1 METSAVTVFKDVFQG
16 LAAVT
21 TIAAAT
27 VALGWFFF
35 TKSFRQRI
43 QFDVDLQIIDVG
55 DPQDFAAEV
64 MLIVDNKGQREH
76 RMYNLFCEVRQSRLF
91 ANSSAALKSYH
102 PLENL
107 VPEKLEYYFVAAGVR
122 QPVTSAFKIPK
133 SEKLVRVKALFAYHQ
148 VVLPVTSLDAEPLAK
163 LDREAD
169 IHTVARLFEVKPR
182 PFSTQ

>member
-1 METSAVTVFKDVFQG
+1 
-16 LAAVT
+16 
-21 TIAAAT
+21 
-27 VALGWFFF
+27 
-35 TKSFRQRI
+35 
-43 QFDVDLQIIDVG
+43 
-55 DPQDFAAEV
+55 
-64 MLIVDNKGQREH
+64 MLIINNKVNASIG
-76 RMYNLFCEVRQSRLF
+76 CTATCF
-91 ANSSAALKSYH
+91 AKSGNAACLHQWLPAALKSYH

-133 SEKLVRVKALFAYHQ
+133 SEKLVRAKALFAYHQ